1 MRLSKAEIRNR
12 QQAEQL
18 AQCKT
23 PEERRELLARFAE
36 EERLEMIR
44 KARNRARYD
53 RQKARKRRRE
63 KRPC

>member
-23 PEERRELLARFAE
+23 LEERRKLLARFAE

-63 KRPC
+63 KQPC